1 MIFCF
6 SVERKGVWPLQ
17 VLMETH
23 SFPHLSHCNIL
34 IFLMTED
41 RLKALNLLQYMEQS
55 LLINETDDGDK
66 IKGSSVV

>member
-1 MIFCF
+1 MEMHNF
-6 SVERKGVWPLQ
+6 S
-17 VLMETH
+17 
-23 SFPHLSHCNIL
+23 HLSHCNIL
-34 IFLMTED
+34 IFLMTGD